1 MTSRYGILRTFGWLS
16 IALAVILLILGIGG
30 AIWGWSTL
38 NNFVSAGVG
47 LPGSLPLAG
56 AVPPLLLGLLGFF
69 QFFVIGKVLHLLVD
83 MDDSVQK
90 ALAEQNRQTEKL
102 DLLLMPM
109 PGGSGTT
116 ASK

>member
-16 IALAVILLILGIGG
+16 IALAVILLILGIVG
-30 AIWGWSTL
+30 AIWGWSTVSS
-38 NNFVSAGVG
+38 FVSAGVG
-47 LPGSLPLAG
+47 LPASLSFAG
-56 AVPPLLLGLLGFF
+56 ALPPLLFGLWGFF

-102 DLLLMPM
+102 DLLMMPM
-109 PGGSGTT
+109 PGGSSTA